1 MWYAVITKDRI
12 NKLNSV
18 KSITTEAHQ
27 LRFNIIPQVEII
39 MLGKYQSCQITIT
52 YQIEIIYF
60 FVQTLISFTQAFSSS
75 ILSIYNVIII
85 TVYRLILT

>member
-27 LRFNIIPQVEII
+27 LRFIPQIEIF

-60 FVQTLISFTQAFSSS
+60 FVQTLISFTHPFSSS